1 MNSIVT
7 SATKLSETQ
16 KKKVVSALEK
26 KYPDAQISF
35 VVDEST
41 IGGIKITI
49 GSKQIDMTL
58 QAQLL
63 QLQKTLEEEQNG
75 K

>member
-16 KKKVVSALEK
+16 KKKVTSALEK
-26 KYPDAQISF
+26 KYPDAQITF
-35 VVDEST
+35 IVDEAA
-41 IGGIKITI
+41 IGGVKITV

-63 QLQKTLEEEQNG
+63 QLQKTLKEEQHG